1 VNGSLWTLPIEVQ
14 AYFMVALLG
23 VFALTRR
30 ALPAVAAGGLI
41 VLAAPATAYG
51 FPVVGPVLES
61 RPEAVQ
67 LLAVFGVSALM
78 YLHRERIPL
87 RLDFALVALVALIAA
102 LGTGAEHVVTTLC
115 LPYLVLT
122 AAYRL
127 PKRAGVVSRHG
138 DISYGVYLLAFP
150 IQQALLAIAP
160 GLDHPVGLFAA
171 SVIPVFA
178 LAFASWRLV
187 EKPALRFKP

>member
-1 VNGSLWTLPIEVQ
+1 
-14 AYFMVALLG
+14 M
-23 VFALTRR
+23 
-30 ALPAVAAGGLI
+30 
-41 VLAAPATAYG
+41 
-51 FPVVGPVLES
+51 LES

-78 YLHRERIPL
+78 YLHRERLPL
-87 RLDFALVALVALIAA
+87 RLDFAFVGLVALIAA
-102 LGTGAEHVVTTLC
+102 LGTGAEHVVTTVC

-127 PKRAGVVSRHG
+127 PRRVGVVTRHG

-150 IQQALLAIAP
+150 VQQALLAAAP
-160 GLDHPVGLFAA
+160 GLDHPVALFAA
-171 SVIPVFA
+171 SAVPVFA

-187 EKPALRFKP
+187 ERPALRFKP